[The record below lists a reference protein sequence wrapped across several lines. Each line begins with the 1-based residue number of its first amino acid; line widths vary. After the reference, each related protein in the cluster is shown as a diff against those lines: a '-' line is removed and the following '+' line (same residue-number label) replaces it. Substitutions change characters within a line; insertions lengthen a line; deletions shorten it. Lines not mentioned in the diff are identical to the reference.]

1 MPPRDPVTT
10 LVSASN
16 LALQRALTTTRELDE
31 QFVQAQQQCSA
42 DCEAF
47 LSDLRAESTGEVPAA
62 AGPSDG
68 AQATP
73 SPSDSGP
80 STVAAAGDPLVGY
93 AQELQSM

>member
-62 AGPSDG
+62 GPSDG
-68 AQATP
+68 AKAAP

-93 AQELQSM
+93 APELQSM